1 MNPTTRLT
9 LSMLMLI
16 AVAGMSGC
24 SNLDGTAGTVYVTN
38 EISGDLSV
46 IDVATERVVATIP
59 LGKRPRGL
67 RASPDGTLLYVALS
81 GSPIAGPGVDESK
94 LPPPDKRADGIGIV
108 DLRARRL
115 LKVLPS
121 GSDPEQLDVSADG
134 KLLFVANE
142 DTGQASVVDATS
154 GALVATMK
162 VGGEP
167 EGVNI
172 RPDGKEVYVTSEQDS
187 TVSVIDATAPRV
199 LLTIPVG
206 PRPRSTTFL
215 RDSSRAFI
223 PSENGGSVDVID
235 TTTHQLIARVPLSG
249 ELQRPMGGVASHDG
263 KFVYMSTG
271 RGKTVAIIDVEQNRH
286 VGSIEAG
293 DRPWGIAIST
303 DDKWLFTANG
313 PSHDVSIIDVS
324 RRTVKARVKAGE
336 GPWGAL
342 FLPAWVVRGKSNL
355 CGYSGRL
362 FRPSRRGV
370 WMRSSTSLA
379 AAARCSRSPLSSWLR
394 KESVRRKAEVGLHP
408 FPHNSV
414 LRVIQR

>member
-1 MNPTTRLT
+1 MSAATRLN
-9 LSMLMLI
+9 LSILMLFV
-16 AVAGMSGC
+16 VAAMSGC
-24 SNLDGTAGTVYVTN
+24 SNQGTAGTVYVTN

-67 RASPDGTLLYVALS
+67 RASPDHSLLYVALS

-115 LKVLPS
+115 LKVLAA
-121 GSDPEQLDVSADG
+121 GSDPEQVDVSADG

-142 DTGQASVVDATS
+142 DTGQASAIDAAS
-154 GALVATMK
+154 GEIVAAMK

-172 RPDGKEVYVTSEQDS
+172 RPDGKEVWVTSEQDS
-187 TVSVIDATAPRV
+187 TVSVIDAAKPRV

-215 RDSSRAFI
+215 PDSSRAFV
-223 PSENGGSVDVID
+223 PSENGGSIDVID
-235 TTTHQLIARVPLSG
+235 TSTHKLIERVPLSG
-249 ELQRPMGGVASHDG
+249 DLQRPMGGVASHDG
-263 KFVYMSTG
+263 KFVYMTTG
-271 RGKTVAIIDVEQNRH
+271 RGKTVAIIDVALNRR

-293 DRPWGIAIST
+293 ERPWGIAISA

-313 PSHDVSIIDVS
+313 PSHDVSIIDVDS
-324 RRTVKARVKAGE
+324 RTVKTRIKVGE

-342 FLPAWVVRGKSNL
+342 FLPASAG
-355 CGYSGRL
+355 
-362 FRPSRRGV
+362 SR
-370 WMRSSTSLA
+370 
-379 AAARCSRSPLSSWLR
+379 
-394 KESVRRKAEVGLHP
+394 
-408 FPHNSV
+408 
-414 LRVIQR
+414 

>member
-9 LSMLMLI
+9 LSMWMLI
-16 AVAGMSGC
+16 AVAAMSGC
-24 SNLDGTAGTVYVTN
+24 SNSLEGTAGTLYVTN

-67 RASPDGTLLYVALS
+67 RASPDGSLAYVALS
-81 GSPIAGPGVDESK
+81 GSPIAGPGVDETK

-115 LKVLPS
+115 LKVLAA

-142 DTGQASVVDATS
+142 DTGQARAIDAAS
-154 GALVATMK
+154 GEIVATMK

-172 RPDGKEVYVTSEQDS
+172 SPDGTEVYVTSEQDS
-187 TVSVIDATAPRV
+187 TVTVIDAVNPRV

-215 RDSSRAFI
+215 RDGSRAFV
-223 PSENGGSVDVID
+223 PSENGGSIDVID
-235 TTTHQLIARVPLSG
+235 TSTHTLVVRVPLSG
-249 ELQRPMGGVASHDG
+249 ELQRPMGGVASRDG
-263 KFVYMSTG
+263 KFVYMTTG
-271 RGKTVAIIDVEQNRH
+271 RGKTVAIIDAALNRH

-293 DRPWGIAIST
+293 ERPWGIAISP
-303 DDKWLFTANG
+303 DGKWLFTANG
-313 PSHDVSIIDVS
+313 PSHDVSIIDVE
-324 RRTVKARVKAGE
+324 RRVVKARVKVGE

-342 FLPAWVVRGKSNL
+342 FVPA
-355 CGYSGRL
+355 SGG
-362 FRPSRRGV
+362 SR
-370 WMRSSTSLA
+370 
-379 AAARCSRSPLSSWLR
+379 
-394 KESVRRKAEVGLHP
+394 
-408 FPHNSV
+408 
-414 LRVIQR
+414 